1 MPAVIFLPCLL
12 LLAAQ
17 SLLCISKTM
26 DAQTEILLEEVA
38 EVISK
43 SLLRALSCSSYVV
56 SWAQHGTVPWCQL
69 HLSSGFSDCSSRQAY
84 CNTQL
89 PAFSKPWR
97 NHTKHLPSC
106 INVAQGGKWHRH
118 GKGEACSVFNLP
130 WALGMFQR
138 RGS

>member
-17 SLLCISKTM
+17 SLLCISKTV
-26 DAQTEILLEEVA
+26 DAQTGILLEEVA

-43 SLLRALSCSSYVV
+43 SVLGALSCSSCVV
-56 SWAQHGTVPWCQL
+56 SWAQHRTVPWHQL
-69 HLSSGFSDCSSRQAY
+69 HLSSGFSDCFSRQAY

-89 PAFSKPWR
+89 SAFARLWR

-106 INVAQGGKWHRH
+106 INVA
-118 GKGEACSVFNLP
+118 
-130 WALGMFQR
+130 
-138 RGS
+138 